1 MKIIKAKYI
10 LTCDEDF
17 KILKNSA
24 LVFDEKIIEVGDFR
38 TLFKKYPQAIFL
50 DYSEDFLLPSFI
62 NPHIHLEFSSNKT
75 TLAYGDFLA
84 WLKSIIRNRE
94 NLSSEALQ
102 ESIKQAIE
110 SQLQS
115 GVGMLGEIS
124 SFKQEAELC
133 ANSKAKFIFFS
144 EVLGTDE
151 SQAEA
156 KWQAFQ
162 KDFERL
168 KDFESPNFINAISV
182 HSPYSTCRTLTEK
195 ACNFARENSLLMS
208 THLYESSYEKDWI
221 EGKNRKFAAW
231 LSTFYPNPQPFYS
244 SIEDFLSNFKDLR
257 TLFTHC
263 CFVKDFSIFDKNLH
277 AVTSCGVSNR
287 LLSKPLNIKKVLDEN
302 LPLTLGTDGL
312 SSNISL
318 NFFDELRANLF
329 LHDNIKLKKLAKILL
344 LAATAEAGKALNIKA
359 GQIKKDFYADFTI
372 IKAFE
377 LDSLDQLALQIILQS
392 KSVKKLFLNGEQI
405 I

>member
-1 MKIIKAKYI
+1 MKIIRAKYI
-10 LTCDEDF
+10 LTCDEKF
-17 KILKNSA
+17 TILKNASF
-24 LVFDEKIIEVGDFR
+24 VFDEKIIELGTFKE
-38 TLFKKYPQAIFL
+38 LNKKYPQATFL

-62 NPHIHLEFSSNKT
+62 NPHIHLEFSSNRT
-75 TLAYGDFLA
+75 SLAYGDFLT

-94 NLSSEALQ
+94 SLSSEALK
-102 ESIKQAIE
+102 ESMEEAIKI
-110 SQLQS
+110 QLES
-115 GVGMLGEIS
+115 GVGTLGEIS

-133 ANSKAKFIFFS
+133 ANSKAKFVFFS
-144 EVLGTDE
+144 ELLGTDE
-151 SQAEA
+151 SQAEE

-168 KDFESPNFINAISV
+168 QDFESPNFINALSL

-195 ACNFARENSLLMS
+195 ACAFARENSLLIS
-208 THLYESSYEKDWI
+208 SHLYESSYEKDWI
-221 EGKNRKFAAW
+221 EGRNRKFASW

-244 SIEDFLSNFKDLR
+244 SMEDFLSNFKDIR

-263 CFVKDFSIFDKNLH
+263 CFVKDFSAFDKKLH
-277 AVTSCGVSNR
+277 SITSCGTSNR

-302 LPLTLGTDGL
+302 IILNFGTDGL

-318 NFFDELRANLF
+318 NFFDELRTNLF

-344 LAATAEAGKALNIKA
+344 LASTAEAGKALNLKA
-359 GQIKKDFYADFTI
+359 GIIKKDYSADFSI

-392 KSVKKLFLNGEQI
+392 KSVKNLFLNGEKI